1 MAPSHED
8 TFDRD
13 PSDEELDDA
22 LDEVRSAFHELVEE
36 FREEQ
41 ADMPYAILSVL
52 CAEMSVTARML
63 GYIDEVDK
71 PSAAGLKL
79 ELDRLLRGFES
90 TVRQAKKGAEEYIAR
105 AKQAIAE
112 AETEAKPE

>member
-8 TFDRD
+8 TFGRD
-13 PSDEELDDA
+13 PSDEALDDA

-112 AETEAKPE
+112 AEAEEKPE

>member
-8 TFDRD
+8 TIGRD

-63 GYIDEVDK
+63 GYLDEVDK

-79 ELDRLLRGFES
+79 DLDRLLRGFES
-90 TVRQAKKGAEEYIAR
+90 TVRQAKKGAEVYIAT

-112 AETEAKPE
+112 AEAEEKPE